1 MKKKTLY
8 IICIVILVILSLTYC
23 YIKPIYLPVT
33 GAQSIRFAL
42 ALDRQ
47 AKSPCDIE
55 NKADIEYFIKKF
67 NRLPKYRTN
76 TYFTESHTDSV
87 YIQYDGFLYEIDIK
101 DTYGYDKNALVA
113 ITKTTKDQ
121 DNVIKIISAHFC
133 YINYND
139 IYALLTNPNAE

>member
-8 IICIVILVILSLTYC
+8 IICIAILVILSLTYC

-33 GAQSIRFAL
+33 GAQSITFGLWQEKGLR
-42 ALDRQ
+42 DT
-47 AKSPCDIE
+47 E

-76 TYFTESHTDSV
+76 TYFTESYTDSV
-87 YIQYDGFLYEIDIK
+87 YIRYDEFLYEIYIK
-101 DTYGYDKNALVA
+101 DTYGYDKNALVS
-113 ITKTTKDQ
+113 IMKTDKD
-121 DNVIKIISAHFC
+121 NASKIISAHFC

>member
-8 IICIVILVILSLTYC
+8 IICIVILVISSLTYC
-23 YIKPIYLPVT
+23 YIKPIYLPVK
-33 GAQSIRFAL
+33 GAQSITFGL
-42 ALDRQ
+42 APDRQ

-55 NKADIEYFIKKF
+55 DKADIEHFIKKF

-76 TYFTESHTDSV
+76 TYFTESHTDSIH
-87 YIQYDGFLYEIDIK
+87 IQYDGFLYEIDIK

-139 IYALLTNPNAE
+139 IYALLTNPNAA

>member
-8 IICIVILVILSLTYC
+8 IICIAILVILSLTYC

-33 GAQSIRFAL
+33 GAQSITFAL
-42 ALDRQ
+42 WQEKDLRDT
-47 AKSPCDIE
+47 E

>member
-33 GAQSIRFAL
+33 GAQSITLGLWQEKGLRNT
-42 ALDRQ
+42 
-47 AKSPCDIE
+47 E

-76 TYFTESHTDSV
+76 TYFTESYTDSV
-87 YIQYDGFLYEIDIK
+87 YIRYDEFLYEIYIK
-101 DTYGYDKNALVA
+101 DTYGYDKNALVS
-113 ITKTTKDQ
+113 IMKTDKD
-121 DNVIKIISAHFC
+121 NASKIISSHFC